1 MPAEVLE
8 RRLLCRIA
16 AWLAVRLLPLVVGS
30 FFRPARKNATK
41 VISAST
47 ATTPTTVP
55 ATAAGPIESSELALP
70 AAKSWSV
77 GGCGTVGAAV
87 ASLTLE
93 GLGSEMVGAEVV
105 GSEVGIPMGI
115 PVGEEVDGTFVGDAV
130 GSDIVGEL
138 VVGIPVGEE
147 VDGKVV
153 GDAVRSDIV
162 GELVGVG
169 VGVDVVGELVGI
181 AVGSDV
187 VGEVVGEAV
196 GSSVKASV
204 GSM

>member
-115 PVGEEVDGTFVGDAV
+115 PVGEEVDGKVVGDAV

-138 VVGIPVGEE
+138 V
-147 VDGKVV
+147 
-153 GDAVRSDIV
+153 
-162 GELVGVG
+162 GVA
-169 VGVDVVGELVGI
+169 VGVDVIGELVGI